1 MFAKKDYPDLL
12 VGLGEPDDAAVW
24 RLDDDRVLIATT
36 DFFTPVVDDPY
47 DYGSISAANSLS
59 DIYAM
64 GGTPF
69 LALNVAALPAS
80 LPPEICGEILKGGAE
95 KAKEAGVVIAGGHTI
110 QDTEPKYGLI
120 CLGFAHPDLI
130 MTKTAAMPGDAL
142 VLTKPLGFGVT
153 TTALK
158 DGKAKK
164 KHVDEVV
171 LWMKQLNKKASE
183 LAQAHGV
190 KAATDIT
197 GFSLLGHSWEMAEAS
212 GVGIN
217 IHWDMLPFVSGAKEY
232 ASQFNFPGGA
242 YDNRLYFGD
251 HIKAPKSLSEE
262 ELMLLFDPQTSGG
275 LLLSISCDYLDEF
288 RVHAEKM
295 EQPVWI
301 IGDVV
306 QGNQIKIK

>member
-1 MFAKKDYPDLL
+1 MGCSTKKIIPDLL

-47 DYGSISAANSLS
+47 DYGAISAANSLS

-69 LALNVAALPAS
+69 LALNVAALPAN
-80 LPPEICGEILKGGAE
+80 LPPEISAEIIRGGAE
-95 KAKEAGVVIAGGHTI
+95 KAREAGVVIGGGHTI
-110 QDTEPKYGLI
+110 QDKEPKYGLI

-130 MTKTAAMPGDAL
+130 MTKTAAKPGDAL

-164 KHVDEVV
+164 EHVDEVV

-197 GFSLLGHSWEMAEAS
+197 GFSLLGHSWEMAKAS
-212 GVGIN
+212 GVGFN
-217 IHWDMLPFVSGAKEY
+217 IHWDLVPFVSSAKEY
-232 ASQFNFPGGA
+232 AAQFAFPGGA
-242 YDNRLYFGD
+242 YDNRQFFRR
-251 HIKAPKSLSEE
+251 PCRS
-262 ELMLLFDPQTSGG
+262 PQIAHRGR
-275 LLLSISCDYLDEF
+275 IN
-288 RVHAEKM
+288 AA
-295 EQPVWI
+295 I
-301 IGDVV
+301 
-306 QGNQIKIK
+306 